1 VRGFSLFC
9 SFSLICFGRTP
20 LERLETA
27 HLQAVH
33 AQRVQWM
40 KTRASRPLPGVY
52 QDFRAILHVHAE
64 DSDHTK
70 STREEVLKA
79 AKEDDVRVV
88 MFTDYRGP
96 KEETWRGMRD
106 GVLFIAGSEDDHE
119 LRYPSLNLRFLSHVE
134 ERPDM
139 PSGGFEGME
148 IYNRHSDATAH
159 PEVYEYIKSAM
170 NEPRKWRRLVENLRD
185 YPDEVFSAGTDPL
198 PVMLAR
204 WNREIATR
212 HFTGISANDAHQ
224 NQIFKGV
231 TFDPYVVAFRQTS
244 THILAREL
252 TEAEIHDSLAQG
264 RAYVAFDWLCDPRG
278 FFFIAENSVGVFDMG
293 DTVPLLKSTRLVAS
307 LPVAAKIRLIHNGA
321 TVAEAEGSDFSFE
334 VKEQGAYRL
343 EASLS
348 ADGEDRPWIYSNPIY
363 VGNAPSF
370 TVPPVRMS
378 ADVEI
383 HKDIAYVGDN
393 LPKHKLDV
401 YIPKGKKNFPVMVF
415 FHGGGWK
422 SGDRSE
428 YPLLGYRFAKAG
440 IGVVIPSYRLMP
452 QNPYPAQMEDA
463 AAAFAW
469 VYRNIAQNGGDA
481 SRIYVAGHSS
491 GGHLA
496 SLLALDP
503 KYLAKY
509 DILGNAIHGVVSIS
523 GAYRVGSLDA
533 FQAADDDPSPIDHV
547 RAHAPPFLILY
558 CQWDYF
564 GLPKEARDFADALK
578 GRFVDARLVYLPG
591 ESHISEIL
599 SVLKD
604 DDAGARAI
612 LNFVK

>member
-204 WNREIATR
+204 WDREIATR

-469 VYRNIAQNGGDA
+469 VYRNIAQYGGDA